1 MSNGSSESFP
11 SSAPS
16 PVRSLLVC
24 PWQGQ
29 TMTRAPVVRR
39 LSVPLPSQIGENVP
53 KIPILPR
60 LARLRSAESASGEAG
75 GTMDQGG
82 DGRSCAARK
91 PRIPWHRC
99 NPGDKGPCR
108 TRDSDRKVS
117 RPETRPGAGR
127 PGIRDACGGVCPG
140 KIENRSTAAKQDR
153 TGHTTRL
160 RFGEAIGPESHP
172 FGRVPAAPQCTRS
185 IATGIPGRF
194 PPPPRRSSRNFLT
207 PIDPVDVEGAY
218 NRGVSGPR
226 SPSAAEP

>member
-39 LSVPLPSQIGENVP
+39 LSVPLPSRVGENVP

-60 LARLRSAESASGEAG
+60 LARLRSAESASSEAG
-75 GTMDQGG
+75 GTRDQGG
-82 DGRSCAARK
+82 DARSCAARK

-140 KIENRSTAAKQDR
+140 KIENRSTAATQAR
-153 TGHTTRL
+153 IGHTTGSASAKRSG
-160 RFGEAIGPESHP
+160 RNRIPSGESRQPLSARGQSPPGTQDGFRRHLGDLPVTFS
-172 FGRVPAAPQCTRS
+172 RRS
-185 IATGIPGRF
+185 I
-194 PPPPRRSSRNFLT
+194 
-207 PIDPVDVEGAY
+207 
-218 NRGVSGPR
+218 
-226 SPSAAEP
+226 PST